1 MSFDFGNIFNMDNNK
16 EGDRIAKVIA
26 RAGICSRRAAEN
38 LILNGKVQID
48 GVVIDTPAIKVTKA
62 NKIIVDGKPL
72 PRLDAT
78 RLWIFHKPRGCLT
91 TNSDPKGRQT
101 IFDVMPKSMPR
112 SVTIGRL
119 DYNSEGLLLLTN
131 DGGLARHMEL
141 PSSWWIRRY
150 RARAY
155 GSVDM
160 NAIEQIRNGALIGE
174 VQYEPAEVEIEKTG
188 VGDNMW
194 IRVAVKEGKNR
205 EVRRLLAFA
214 GLEVNRLIRTEYGPF
229 KLGAIPR
236 EAVAEVAAADFKKKL
251 DWK

>member
-1 MSFDFGNIFNMDNNK
+1 MDNNTTG
-16 EGDRIAKVIA
+16 ERIAKVIA

-48 GVVIDTPAIKVTKA
+48 GKVIDTPAIKVTSA
-62 NKIIVDGKPL
+62 NKIMVDNKPL
-72 PRLDAT
+72 PRIEGT
-78 RLWIFHKPRGCLT
+78 RLWVFHKPRGCLT
-91 TNSDPKGRQT
+91 TNKDPVARKT
-101 IFDVMPKSMPR
+101 IFDIIPKNMPR
-112 SVTIGRL
+112 VVTIGRL

-141 PSSWWIRRY
+141 PASGWTRRY

-155 GSVDM
+155 GAVDM
-160 NAIEQIRNGALIGE
+160 NAIEQIRKGVMIGE
-174 VQYEPAEVEIEKTG
+174 VQYEPAEIEIEKTG
-188 VGDNMW
+188 AGDNSW
-194 IRVAVKEGKNR
+194 IIVAVKEGKNR

-236 EAVAEVAAADFKKKL
+236 GMVAEIPREEFKQKVG
-251 DWK
+251 WK